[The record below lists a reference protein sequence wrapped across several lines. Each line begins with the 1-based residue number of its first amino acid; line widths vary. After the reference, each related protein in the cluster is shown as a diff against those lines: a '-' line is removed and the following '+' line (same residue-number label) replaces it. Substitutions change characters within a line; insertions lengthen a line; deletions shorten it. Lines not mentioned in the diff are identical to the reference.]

1 MDEDRF
7 QHMLALSA
15 IYIPILRTR
24 ALFEDVKEM
33 DAADIHNTLNCLQ
46 IIADTFVEMQRRLD
60 VRPRFTVK
68 ATCAALDG
76 KE

>member
-1 MDEDRF
+1 MDDARF
-7 QHMLALSA
+7 QNMLALSA
-15 IYIPILRTR
+15 IYLPVLRDR
-24 ALFEDVKEM
+24 ALFEGVEEM

-60 VRPRFTVK
+60 ARPRFTVK
-68 ATCAALDG
+68 AVSAALEE